1 MASRS
6 DGEGRPEGRRMSFF
20 EHLEELRQR
29 LKVVIAAFLVAFI
42 VMLVFSI
49 QPVDVAGTTTYLP
62 VPTVD
67 QTHTIPA
74 QFIVLLSR
82 SLVQGSANLTVLG
95 PGEAIVAQLKVAMFL
110 AAVITSPIATYQFWG
125 FVAPA
130 LKPNERR
137 LIMRITLPVV
147 VLFLFGVLA
156 SLLIVLPFMF
166 PFLYGFATALGATA
180 LLKLDDFLD
189 FVLWFSIAFGL
200 AFELPVVM
208 YGLSYLGIVSPEFWR
223 SNWRYAAVAIFIF
236 GAVVTPDGSG
246 VTMVL
251 VSAPMLV
258 LYAAGY
264 VAVVR
269 HSRSAAIKARVP
281 AKSS

>member
-1 MASRS
+1 
-6 DGEGRPEGRRMSFF
+6 MSFF

-49 QPVDVAGTTTYLP
+49 QPVEIAGTTAYLP
-62 VPTVD
+62 LPTAD
-67 QTHTIPA
+67 QGRTIPA

-82 SLVQGSANLTVLG
+82 SLVQESANLTVLG
-95 PGEAIVAQLKVAMFL
+95 PAEAIVAQFKVAMFL
-110 AAVITSPIATYQFWG
+110 AAVITSPISTYEFWR

-137 LIMRITLPVV
+137 LIVRVTLPVV
-147 VLFLFGVLA
+147 VLFLSGVLV
-156 SLLIVLPFMF
+156 SLLVVLPFVF
-166 PFLYGFATALGATA
+166 PFLYGFAASLGATA

-208 YGLSYLGIVSPEFWR
+208 YALSYLGIVTPEFWKT
-223 SNWRYAAVAIFIF
+223 NWRYAIIAIFIF

-246 VTMVL
+246 ITMVL

-264 VAVVR
+264 VAVVQ
-269 HSRSAAIKARVP
+269 RSKHLAMKDRVP

>member
-1 MASRS
+1 MDRQ
-6 DGEGRPEGRRMSFF
+6 DDEEDRPEGRRMSFF

-49 QPVDVAGTTTYLP
+49 QPVVVAGTTAYLP
-62 VPTVD
+62 VPSVEPGR
-67 QTHTIPA
+67 TIPA
-74 QFIVLLSR
+74 QFIVLLNS
-82 SLVQGSANLTVLG
+82 SLVRGSASPTVFG

-110 AAVITSPIATYQFWG
+110 AAVITSPVSTYEFWR

-137 LIMRITLPVV
+137 LIARIVLPVV
-147 VLFLFGVLA
+147 VLFVSGVLMA
-156 SLLIVLPFMF
+156 LLVVLPFMI
-166 PFLYGFATALGATA
+166 PFLYGFAKDLGATA
-180 LLKLDDFLD
+180 LLKLDDFFD
-189 FVLWFSIAFGL
+189 FVLWFSIAFGV

-208 YGLSYLGIVSPEFWR
+208 YGLSYLGVVKPEFWK
-223 SNWRYAAVAIFIF
+223 SNWRYTVIGIFVF

-246 VTMVL
+246 VTMML
-251 VSAPMLV
+251 VSGPMLV
-258 LYAAGY
+258 LYVAGY
-264 VAVVR
+264 GAVAL
-269 HSRSAAIKARVP
+269 HSRRATTTARVP